1 MQIAMK
7 LDEIIKAVRIGTINE
22 LLDDYLRNI
31 DYDKIIV
38 YAEHTVSTDTNY
50 RFFQFK
56 RGLKEILKEE
66 DMWYERLCSLKELSF
81 LVNFFLRQYDRKTD
95 DILAIEIIDYL
106 YNHNF

>member
-1 MQIAMK
+1 MK

-22 LLDDYLRNI
+22 LLGDNLSNT
-31 DYDKIIV
+31 DYDKIIL
-38 YAEHTVSTDTNY
+38 YAEHSVSTDTNY

-56 RGLKEILKEE
+56 RAMKEVVKEE
-66 DMWYERLCSLKELSF
+66 DMWYERLCSLKELCF

-95 DILAIEIIDYL
+95 DVLAIDIIDYL

>member
-1 MQIAMK
+1 MK

-38 YAEHTVSTDTNY
+38 YAEHTVSPDTDY

-66 DMWYERLCSLKELSF
+66 GMWYERLCSLKELSF
-81 LVNFFLRQYDRKTD
+81 LVNFFLKQYDRKTD
-95 DILAIEIIDYL
+95 DVLAIDIIDYL